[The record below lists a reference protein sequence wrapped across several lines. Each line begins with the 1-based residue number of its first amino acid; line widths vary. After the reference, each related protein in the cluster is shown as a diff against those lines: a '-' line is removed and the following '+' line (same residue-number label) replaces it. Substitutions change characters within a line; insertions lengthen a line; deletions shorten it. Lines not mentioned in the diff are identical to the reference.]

1 MANTYGNQSVISR
14 QVRGDAGSS
23 PVLTTKTLVNFSTH
37 TAVRWA
43 KLDTIPRSWE

>member
-1 MANTYGNQSVISR
+1 MASYRIPNPLF
-14 QVRGDAGSS
+14 QVR
-23 PVLTTKTLVNFSTH
+23 VLVGVQNVNFSTH